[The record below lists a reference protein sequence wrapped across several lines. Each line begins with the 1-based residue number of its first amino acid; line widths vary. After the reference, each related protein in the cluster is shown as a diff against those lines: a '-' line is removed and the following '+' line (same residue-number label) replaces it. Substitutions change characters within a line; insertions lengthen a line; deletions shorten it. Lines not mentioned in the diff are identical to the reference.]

1 MDSLN
6 WDKVKFFTSKSGTA
20 WKVIDPG
27 CQWQNGAAES
37 MVKAVKSTL
46 GRVLG
51 SPANLPNFAEMDT
64 MFSVVADII
73 NSRPLAVKS
82 LTETDIT
89 AICPN
94 DLLLGRAQST
104 SSMSKFQE
112 GETLTSRVKAVEE
125 LTARWWDLWYQQVFP
140 SLVPFPKW
148 ATLRRS
154 VRVGDV
160 VLVLYKHKYD
170 KGVYKLGRVLETHP
184 GQDSEV
190 RRVTVGLSQ
199 PSRSSKQH
207 NELVKLTLGV
217 QKLVV
222 IFPVEEQ
229 VGSSDA
235 QEQLP
240 VIAAVELPKPGEA
253 QEVVPVI
260 HEVDLP
266 EPSDAMKVVPII
278 DKADLPKPSD
288 VQEVVPVNVDLPGP
302 SYAQEVVF
310 TSLHLVQGDR
320 DNVSLSVV
328 AIALMVDVFPQHG
341 SP

>member
-1 MDSLN
+1 
-6 WDKVKFFTSKSGTA
+6 
-20 WKVIDPG
+20 
-27 CQWQNGAAES
+27 
-37 MVKAVKSTL
+37 
-46 GRVLG
+46 
-51 SPANLPNFAEMDT
+51 

-82 LTETDIT
+82 LTETDVI

-94 DLLLGRAQST
+94 DLLLGQARST
-104 SSMSKFQE
+104 SSMTKFQE

-148 ATLRRS
+148 ATARRS
-154 VRVGDV
+154 VQVGDV

-199 PSRSSKQH
+199 PSRSSKQLSG
-207 NELVKLTLGV
+207 LVKLTLGV
-217 QKLVV
+217 QRLVV

-229 VGSSDA
+229 SGSSDA

-240 VIAAVELPKPGEA
+240 VIDEVELPEPSDAQERVPHVGVDLLPEPDA

-260 HEVDLP
+260 D
-266 EPSDAMKVVPII
+266 KV
-278 DKADLPKPSD
+278 DLPKPDNSEGLECD
-288 VQEVVPVNVDLPGP
+288 P
-302 SYAQEVVF
+302 AQLTATAE
-310 TSLHLVQGDR
+310 
-320 DNVSLSVV
+320 
-328 AIALMVDVFPQHG
+328 A
-341 SP
+341 